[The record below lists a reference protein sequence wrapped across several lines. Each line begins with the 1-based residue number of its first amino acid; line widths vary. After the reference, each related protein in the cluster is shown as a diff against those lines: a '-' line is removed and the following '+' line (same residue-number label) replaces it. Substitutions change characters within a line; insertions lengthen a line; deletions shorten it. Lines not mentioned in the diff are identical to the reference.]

1 MLLCVFPYHVSCQQ
15 LPDAK
20 PATMSH
26 TKTPRKCGSLGSF
39 HQQKACTQTDLN
51 TCIQAGGH
59 AGSKHNMPLP
69 KQTWVR
75 PSVSSRIRKRK
86 KKCPEGER
94 RRGGPQF
101 PRGSMS
107 TGSWSHPANLNTSQL
122 RSSHFCKHS
131 NAVAFPPES
140 CWLSQTPCRCYSPN
154 APEHQADLHQ
164 RTTACTSRNCDCCI
178 PSVLG
183 NNLIYSADN
192 G

>member
-1 MLLCVFPYHVSCQQ
+1 MQIWCFKNPG
-15 LPDAK
+15 PT
-20 PATMSH
+20 ATCSLNIICRYRSRLGYVPQSH
-26 TKTPRKCGSLGSF
+26 HEFEKG
-39 HQQKACTQTDLN
+39 
-51 TCIQAGGH
+51 
-59 AGSKHNMPLP
+59 
-69 KQTWVR
+69 
-75 PSVSSRIRKRK
+75 K
-86 KKCPEGER
+86 KKKKTCPEGER